1 MILGIDVGGTT
12 VKFGVVSTKGEIDH
26 IKAYDTPKWAEEGFV
41 DSLKAAIQEYLDL
54 VPDIA
59 GIGIGWPG
67 LLSVDRKT
75 VIALPNIPAI
85 KDLPITDILAEAFP
99 KLLVQNENDAKC
111 ATIGELYFGNNEGL
125 DNFVLV
131 TLGTGVGSGAVID
144 KKLFLGARGNGMEI
158 GHMVLENGRSLEEH
172 IGISHII
179 SYAQDRLEKEKP
191 ATLLAGVEI
200 SPKSI
205 FDAAEKG
212 DAFAISIF
220 DYVGEMLGT
229 NLVSVI
235 RVLDI
240 TTILLG
246 GGIAG
251 AFKFI
256 EPMTRKMI
264 EKYLPPYYTKD
275 FKIDQAYLT
284 NQVGLLGAAG
294 LLMDKVKIQVF

>member
-12 VKFGVVSTKGEIDH
+12 VKFGVVSAKGEISQ
-26 IKAYDTPKWAEEGFV
+26 IKAYDTVEWATKGFV
-41 DSLKAAIQEYLDL
+41 DSLKAAIKEYLTL
-54 VPDIA
+54 VPELS
-59 GIGIGWPG
+59 GVGIGWPG

-75 VIALPNIPAI
+75 VIALPNIPAV

-99 KLLVQNENDAKC
+99 GLPVKNENDAKC
-111 ATIGELYFGNNEGL
+111 ATIGELYFGKTEGL

-158 GHMVLENGRSLEEH
+158 GHMILDNGKSLEQH
-172 IGISHII
+172 IGISHIVA
-179 SYAQDRLEKEKP
+179 YATARLEQEKP
-191 ATLLAGVEI
+191 KSLLVGAEI
-200 SPKSI
+200 SPKTI
-205 FDAAEKG
+205 FEAAENG
-212 DAFAISIF
+212 DAFAISVF
-220 DYVGEMLGT
+220 DYVGEKLGT

-256 EPMTRKMI
+256 EPMTRKTI
-264 EKYLPPYYTKD
+264 EKFMPPYYTKD
-275 FKIDQAYLT
+275 LVIDQAYLT

-294 LLMDKVKIQVF
+294 LLMDKVQVA